1 MDEIVYH
8 DPTLSEE
15 HFERL
20 PHPVGRDFLVHRNPI
35 RTRRQPPETRLGP
48 LIGEH
53 TFEVLSEVL
62 GLSADEIANYA
73 AQDALE

>member
-1 MDEIVYH
+1 MDEIVH
-8 DPTLSEE
+8 QDPTLSDE

-20 PHPVGRDFLVHRNPI
+20 PHPIGRDFFVHRNPI
-35 RTRRQPPETRLGP
+35 RTRLQPPETRLEP

-53 TFEVLSEVL
+53 TFEELSEVL